1 MKFTI
6 VTVFLAAF
14 VTGCAVGPDHE
25 IPPEKLEASFKHAGF
40 TPPPAAGSWWSMFG
54 DAELARLMKLA
65 DENNPGGRAALARY
79 DQARAAL
86 GLAAADAFPAITGDA
101 YAQRQGDSGNSNFSS
116 GTYNDY
122 RAALNLSWEIDLW
135 GRVRRQIGV
144 ARAQEQAARYDYQG
158 AILSLRGEVARA
170 YISLRFTDAEIAL
183 LEETAALREKARE
196 LMNRRF
202 EGGASS
208 RIDYERAVTEHQSV
222 LAELQ
227 QLRAQRTRYEN
238 ALAYL
243 AGRSAS
249 GFHLASS
256 GRTPRVPGPVASVPS
271 ELLRRRPDIAAAERR
286 LAAASEGI
294 GLTIASYLP
303 RLTLN
308 GSAGVQALNASKL
321 FDSGSE
327 LWSLGPQLSVPIF
340 QGGQLGSDRKRAEAV
355 YREAL
360 ENYRDTLLTAVRE
373 ADDSLADAH
382 HLAKAAAARS
392 TGAASAEKAAELTRQ
407 RYERG
412 ITDYFEVV
420 DAERTAL
427 TEKRAALS
435 VDLARALAATRLIQ
449 ALGGGW
455 ER

>member
-1 MKFTI
+1 MKSTI
-6 VTVFLAAF
+6 VPVLATLWIA
-14 VTGCAVGPDHE
+14 GCAVGPDFE
-25 IPPEKLEASFKHAGF
+25 VPPEKMEASFKHAGF
-40 TPPPAAGSWWSMFG
+40 TEPPAAGSWWSMFG
-54 DAELARLMKLA
+54 DAELARLMKAA

-86 GLAAADAFPAITGDA
+86 GLSAADAFPAITGDA
-101 YAQRQGDSGNSNFSS
+101 YARRQGDSSNSNFSA

-144 ARAQEQAARYDYQG
+144 AAAQAQAARYDYQG

-170 YISLRFTDAEIAL
+170 YVSLRFTEAEIGL
-183 LEETAALREKARE
+183 LEETATLREKASG
-196 LMNRRF
+196 LMKSRF

-208 RIDYERAVTEHQSV
+208 RIDYERSVTEHQSV
-222 LAELQ
+222 LAELE
-227 QLRAQRTRYEN
+227 QLRSQRTKYEN

-243 AGRSAS
+243 TGRNAS
-249 GFHLASS
+249 GFQLAST
-256 GRTPRVPGPVASVPS
+256 GRVPRIPGPVAAVPS
-271 ELLRRRPDIAAAERR
+271 ELLRRRPDLAAAERR

-308 GSAGVQALNASKL
+308 GSTGVRSLNSSDLFNSGSKL
-321 FDSGSE
+321 
-327 LWSLGPQLSVPIF
+327 WTLGPELSVPIF
-340 QGGQLGSDRKRAEAV
+340 QGGQLLSDRKRAEAV

-360 ENYRDTLLTAVRE
+360 EQYRDTLLTAVRE
-373 ADDSLADAH
+373 AEDSLADAH
-382 HLAKAAAARS
+382 HLAKAASARS
-392 TGAASAEKAAELTRQ
+392 TGARSADKAAELTRK

-427 TEKRAALS
+427 AEKRAALS

-455 ER
+455 QR